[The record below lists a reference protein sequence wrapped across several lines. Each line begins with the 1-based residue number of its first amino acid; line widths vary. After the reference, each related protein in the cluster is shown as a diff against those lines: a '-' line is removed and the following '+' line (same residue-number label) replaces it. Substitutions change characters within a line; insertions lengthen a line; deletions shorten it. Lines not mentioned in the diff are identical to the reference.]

1 MGIPPDSRLTRL
13 KTQWAQAQRQPK
25 GAAGARL
32 PPGQHEVRDWPVL
45 DLGEQP
51 EIARQDWRLAIEGLV
66 ARPQVLDWAALMEIE
81 QVDTTCDIHCVT
93 SWSRFD
99 NRFTGITTHSLLDRV
114 QPLEQA
120 RAVLL
125 YGSDGYT
132 TNLPLTDFAHPD
144 ALLAHS
150 WQGAPLT
157 TPHGGPVRLVLPHLY
172 FWKSAK
178 WLRGIEFLAAD
189 EPGFWEERGYHM
201 RGDPWAEER
210 YGAPG

>member
-1 MGIPPDSRLTRL
+1 MGIPPDSKLTRL

-25 GAAGARL
+25 GDTSVRL

-51 EIARQDWRLAIEGLV
+51 EITQQGWQLAVEGLV
-66 ARPQVLDWAALMEIE
+66 ANPQVLDWTALMAME
-81 QVDTTCDIHCVT
+81 QVDATCDIHCVT

-99 NRFTGITTHSLLDRV
+99 NHFTGITTRSLLDRV
-114 QPLEQA
+114 QPLERA

-132 TNLPLTDFAHPD
+132 TNLPLADFAHPD
-144 ALLAHS
+144 ALLAHA